1 MKFKVGDRVKVI
13 DRMQCFNVYN
23 RWIEEY
29 CKKYKNNWICN
40 DLVPNGIIC
49 EIKVIAPH
57 ATYGKYIYLIQDIK
71 TKQVYII
78 GKKGIEK
85 TKEKYFKSLPDNY
98 TGTIEVKNGYIIEQE
113 ILDDVEKK
121 YLTNVIKPFK
131 NKVESISKQVS
142 FTSETYIRIII
153 KEDSDICLPNFKSD
167 TMYKGMVGNKEYT
180 LKELGLDVK

>member
-13 DRMQCFNVYN
+13 NCMQCYSTYIK
-23 RWIEEY
+23 WIEKY

-57 ATYGKYIYLIQDIK
+57 LDTGEYINLIQDIK
-71 TKQVYII
+71 TRQVYII
-78 GKKGIEK
+78 GKKGITK
-85 TKEKYFKSLPDNY
+85 TKEKYFKSLPDDY
-98 TGTIEVKNGYIIEQE
+98 TGTIEVKNGYIVEQE
-113 ILDDVEKK
+113 ILDDVEKR
-121 YLTNVIKPFK
+121 YLTNIIKPFK
-131 NKVESISKQVS
+131 NKVESISKQDR
-142 FTSETYIRIII
+142 FTSRTYIRIII
-153 KEDSDICLPNFKSD
+153 KGDSSICLPNFKND

>member
-13 DRMQCFNVYN
+13 NCMQCYSTYIK
-23 RWIEEY
+23 WIEKY

-40 DLVPNGIIC
+40 DSVPNGIIC

-57 ATYGKYIYLIQDIK
+57 VDTGEYINLIQDIK
-71 TKQVYII
+71 TRQVYII

-113 ILDDVEKK
+113 ILDDVEKR
-121 YLTNVIKPFK
+121 YLNNLIRPFK
-131 NKVESISKQVS
+131 NKAKSISKRSNVYG
-142 FTSETYIRIII
+142 TAYIEIAI
-153 KEDSDICLPNFKSD
+153 KDDFCIFLPYFKKD
-167 TMYKGMVGNKEYT
+167 TMYKGMVENKEYT

>member
-13 DRMQCFNVYN
+13 NCMQCYSTYIK
-23 RWIEEY
+23 WIEKY

-40 DLVPNGIIC
+40 DSVPNGIIC

-57 ATYGKYIYLIQDIK
+57 LDTGEYINLIQDIK
-71 TKQVYII
+71 TRQVYII
-78 GKKGIEK
+78 GKKGITK
-85 TKEKYFKSLPDNY
+85 TKEKYFKSLPDDY
-98 TGTIEVKNGYIIEQE
+98 TGTIEVKNGYIVEQE

-142 FTSETYIRIII
+142 FTSETYIKIII
-153 KEDSDICLPNFKSD
+153 KGDSNICLPNFKND
-167 TMYKGMVGNKEYT
+167 TMYKGMVENKEYT